1 MRPNCKKH
9 MQDFTNY
16 ISQSVDS
23 KRDIDTLRDELQWC
37 VDRHA
42 ETNHKYD
49 GYLPYEFHL
58 RMVARVCDRFI
69 HLVERDHGLRARKD
83 VLRAAWG
90 HDLIE
95 DARVSYNDVR
105 KVLGEP
111 PAEII
116 YALTNDKGR
125 TRSERAGDRYY
136 EGIRSTPHATFVK
149 LCDRIANVEYSSMT
163 GSTMLS
169 VYRSENGRFTAAL
182 GASPDSPYGEMFDH
196 LAGLLA

>member
-1 MRPNCKKH
+1 
-9 MQDFTNY
+9 MQDFTSY
-16 ISQSVDS
+16 IGHPADS
-23 KRDIDTLRDELQWC
+23 NRDIDRLREDIQWC

-42 ETNHKYD
+42 ETNHRYD
-49 GYLPYEFHL
+49 GYLPYEYHL

-69 HLVERDHGLRARKD
+69 HLVEPPARKD

-105 KVLGEP
+105 KVLGEAA
-111 PAEII
+111 AEII

-149 LCDRIANVEYSSMT
+149 LCDRIANVGYSSMT
-163 GSTMLS
+163 GSRMLS
-169 VYRSENGRFTAAL
+169 VYRSENHKFTAAL
-182 GASPDSPYGEMFDH
+182 GASPDSPYVEMFDH
-196 LAGLLA
+196 LAGLLV